1 MDAVRVRFVP
11 SDVPV
16 LTSCPADRTAAIH
29 GAAEAL
35 ARLGRSHL
43 GGNLEVTAGARTPLA
58 DERLAAARAVENV
71 LRGGCGSVQVPP
83 PRRWPATPGCAGSGG
98 CPCPTIP

>member
-1 MDAVRVRFVP
+1 
-11 SDVPV
+11 V
-16 LTSCPADRTAAIH
+16 LTSCPADRPAAIH

-43 GGNLEVTAGARTPLA
+43 GGNLEVTASARVPLA
-58 DERLAAARAVENV
+58 AERLAAARAVEHV

-83 PRRWPATPGCAGSGG
+83 PRWPATPGCAGAGG
-98 CPCPTIP
+98 CPCPTTT